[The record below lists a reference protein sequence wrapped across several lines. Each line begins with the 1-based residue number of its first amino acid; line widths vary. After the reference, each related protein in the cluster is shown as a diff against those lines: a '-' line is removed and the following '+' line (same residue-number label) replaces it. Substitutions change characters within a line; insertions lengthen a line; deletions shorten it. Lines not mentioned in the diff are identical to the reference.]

1 MYQRIMVAIDDSFAT
16 SNVLATAID
25 MAKQSGASLAICHA
39 VDETLFAQRM
49 GEIMLSN
56 SVTAI
61 ENNLR
66 GEAKAF
72 LEQAAEV
79 ARTAGVA
86 VEINTSGRDAPAGE
100 SMPGRDIV
108 ACLAA
113 AGVPLTLG
121 SDAHAPHSVGRHFA
135 ETVAEL
141 RDLGVREL
149 VRFEARQKIAV
160 PLSASAA

>member
-16 SNVLATAID
+16 SNVLATAIE

-66 GEAKAF
+66 GEAQSF
-72 LEQAAEV
+72 LDQAAGL
-79 ARTAGVA
+79 ARAAGVA
-86 VEINTSGRDAPAGE
+86 VETRLIASEAKQVADMLAQAASEWQADLLVVGSNDGKRGLDRFFVGSVAGRLVQKARTS
-100 SMPGRDIV
+100 
-108 ACLAA
+108 L
-113 AGVPLTLG
+113 L
-121 SDAHAPHSVGRHFA
+121 
-135 ETVAEL
+135 
-141 RDLGVREL
+141 L
-149 VRFEARQKIAV
+149 VRATDA
-160 PLSASAA
+160 

>member
-16 SNVLATAID
+16 SNVLATAIE
-25 MAKQSGASLAICHA
+25 MAKLSAASLAICHA
-39 VDETLFAQRM
+39 VDETLFAQKM

-56 SVTAI
+56 SVSAI

-86 VEINTSGRDAPAGE
+86 VETRLIASEAKQVADMLAEAASEWRADLLVVGSHGKRGLDRFFVGSVAGRLVQKARTSLLLVR
-100 SMPGRDIV
+100 
-108 ACLAA
+108 A
-113 AGVPLTLG
+113 AG
-121 SDAHAPHSVGRHFA
+121 A
-135 ETVAEL
+135 
-141 RDLGVREL
+141 
-149 VRFEARQKIAV
+149 
-160 PLSASAA
+160 

>member
-16 SNVLATAID
+16 SNVLATAIE

-79 ARTAGVA
+79 ARAAGVA
-86 VEINTSGRDAPAGE
+86 VETRLIASEAKQVADMLAQAASEWHADLLVVGSNDGKRGLDRFFVGSVASRLVQKARTS
-100 SMPGRDIV
+100 
-108 ACLAA
+108 L
-113 AGVPLTLG
+113 L
-121 SDAHAPHSVGRHFA
+121 
-135 ETVAEL
+135 
-141 RDLGVREL
+141 L
-149 VRFEARQKIAV
+149 VRATDA
-160 PLSASAA
+160 

>member
-16 SNVLATAID
+16 SNVLATAIE
-25 MAKQSGASLAICHA
+25 MAKLSAASLAICHA
-39 VDETLFAQRM
+39 VDETLFAQKM

-56 SVTAI
+56 SVSAI

-86 VEINTSGRDAPAGE
+86 VETRLIASEAKQVADMLAEAASEWHADLLVVGSHGKRGLDRFFVGSVAGRLVQKARTSLLLVR
-100 SMPGRDIV
+100 
-108 ACLAA
+108 A
-113 AGVPLTLG
+113 AG
-121 SDAHAPHSVGRHFA
+121 A
-135 ETVAEL
+135 
-141 RDLGVREL
+141 
-149 VRFEARQKIAV
+149 
-160 PLSASAA
+160 

>member
-16 SNVLATAID
+16 SSVLATAIE
-25 MAKQSGASLAICHA
+25 MAKLSGASLAICHA
-39 VDETLFAQRM
+39 VDETLFAQKM

-86 VEINTSGRDAPAGE
+86 VETRLIASEAKQVADMLAQAASEWHADLLVVGSNDGKRGLDRFFVGSVASRLVQKARTS
-100 SMPGRDIV
+100 
-108 ACLAA
+108 L
-113 AGVPLTLG
+113 L
-121 SDAHAPHSVGRHFA
+121 
-135 ETVAEL
+135 
-141 RDLGVREL
+141 L
-149 VRFEARQKIAV
+149 VRATDA
-160 PLSASAA
+160 

>member
-16 SNVLATAID
+16 SRVLATAVE
-25 MAKQSGASLAICHA
+25 MARLSGASLAICHA
-39 VDETLFAQRM
+39 ADETLFAQKM

-86 VEINTSGRDAPAGE
+86 VETRLIASEAKQVADMLAQAASEWHADLLVVGSNDGKRGLDRFFVGSVASRLVQKARTS
-100 SMPGRDIV
+100 
-108 ACLAA
+108 L
-113 AGVPLTLG
+113 L
-121 SDAHAPHSVGRHFA
+121 
-135 ETVAEL
+135 
-141 RDLGVREL
+141 L
-149 VRFEARQKIAV
+149 VRATDA
-160 PLSASAA
+160 

>member
-16 SNVLATAID
+16 SNVLATAIE

-86 VEINTSGRDAPAGE
+86 VETRLIASEAKQVADMLAQAASEWHADLLVVGSNDGKRGLDRFFVGSVASRLVQKARTS
-100 SMPGRDIV
+100 
-108 ACLAA
+108 L
-113 AGVPLTLG
+113 L
-121 SDAHAPHSVGRHFA
+121 
-135 ETVAEL
+135 
-141 RDLGVREL
+141 L
-149 VRFEARQKIAV
+149 VRATDA
-160 PLSASAA
+160 

>member
-16 SNVLATAID
+16 SNVLATAIE

-39 VDETLFAQRM
+39 VDETLFAQKM

-86 VEINTSGRDAPAGE
+86 VETRLIASEAKQVADMLAQAASEWHADLLVVGSNDGKRGLDRFFVGSVASRLVQKARTS
-100 SMPGRDIV
+100 
-108 ACLAA
+108 L
-113 AGVPLTLG
+113 L
-121 SDAHAPHSVGRHFA
+121 
-135 ETVAEL
+135 
-141 RDLGVREL
+141 L
-149 VRFEARQKIAV
+149 VRATDA
-160 PLSASAA
+160 